1 MDLSNEKLIDIA
13 QFAISRLDGAWFMAV
28 AKEIGIDTAWKMDI
42 AAWKQFSYVFGK
54 RLNKDLIP
62 DPIWPQSFLE
72 AIDILSKVL
81 KIEKREI
88 EVGEGT
94 ITVKAKDC
102 EIQKAIAN
110 AGIADCGIV
119 TIQTYQGIAAGLF
132 GNEFNISVEHTQNL
146 NHGDECCEVVIS
158 KPDISKMR

>member
-1 MDLSNEKLIDIA
+1 MDLSTEKLIDIA
-13 QFAISRLDGAWFMAV
+13 QFAISRLDGAWFMSV
-28 AKEIGIDTAWKMDI
+28 AKEIGIDTAWEMDV

-62 DPIWPQSFLE
+62 DPVWPQSFIE

-88 EVGEGT
+88 EMGEGT
-94 ITVKAKDC
+94 ITVRAKDC
-102 EIQKAIAN
+102 EIQKAIAK

-132 GNEFNISVEHTQNL
+132 GKEFNISVEHTQNL

-158 KPDISKMR
+158 RPGTSKMR

>member
-1 MDLSNEKLIDIA
+1 VDLSNEKLIDIA

-28 AKEIGIDTAWKMDI
+28 AKEIGVDTAWKMDV

-62 DPIWPQSFLE
+62 DPVWPQSFIE

-88 EVGEGT
+88 ELSEGI
-94 ITVKAKDC
+94 ITVRAKDC
-102 EIQKAIAN
+102 EMQKAIAK

-132 GNEFNISVEHTQNL
+132 GKEFNISVEHTRNL

-158 KPDISKMR
+158 RSDTSKMR

>member
-1 MDLSNEKLIDIA
+1 MHLSNEKLIDIA

-28 AKEIGIDTAWKMDI
+28 AKEIGIDTAWEMDV

-54 RLNKDLIP
+54 KLNKDLIS
-62 DPIWPQSFLE
+62 DPVWPQSFID

-94 ITVKAKDC
+94 ITVRSKDC
-102 EIQKAIAN
+102 EIQKAIAK

-119 TIQTYQGIAAGLF
+119 TKHTYQGIAAGLF
-132 GNEFNISVEHTQNL
+132 GKKFNISVEHTQNL

-158 KPDISKMR
+158 W

>member
-28 AKEIGIDTAWKMDI
+28 AKEIGVDMAWKMDV

-62 DPIWPQSFLE
+62 DPVWPQSFIK
-72 AIDILSKVL
+72 AIDIFSKVL

-88 EVGEGT
+88 ELSEGI
-94 ITVKAKDC
+94 ITVRAKDC
-102 EIQKAIAN
+102 EIQKAIAK

-119 TIQTYQGIAAGLF
+119 SIQTYQGIAAGLF
-132 GNEFNISVEHTQNL
+132 GKEFNISVVHTRNL

-158 KPDISKMR
+158 RSDTSKMR